1 MSVDTEV
8 YYNVEDLGKNLYRKK
23 TYYTVCVE
31 QDVLA
36 KDKDE
41 ADQKFLDGGG
51 INHSEISRNIT
62 EEKDGVETY
71 MVDTNYQESGDT
83 EFIGKVAYEDDE
95 YAKEDGMVE
104 IDTYAEEHEASPMK
118 DFKEKVLEGE
128 TI

>member
-1 MSVDTEV
+1 MITEV
-8 YYNVEDLGKNLYRKK
+8 YYNVDDLGKNLYRKK

-41 ADQKFLDGGG
+41 ADKKFLDGGG
-51 INHSEISRNIT
+51 INYSEISSNIT

-118 DFKEKVLEGE
+118 DFKEKVLEVE

>member
-1 MSVDTEV
+1 MITEV
-8 YYNVEDLGKNLYRKK
+8 YYNVDDLGKNLYRKK

-41 ADQKFLDGGG
+41 ADKKFLDGGG
-51 INHSEISRNIT
+51 IDYSEISSNIT

-118 DFKEKVLEGE
+118 DFKEKVLEVE